1 MKKIFYLLILLFT
14 FNFINVF
21 ASGDIYKIDMN
32 IYLEENGDMRVS
44 EVWDVKAF
52 DGSEWFKQV
61 LNLNNQEIKDYSV
74 SMDNYPLTYK
84 DWNINESLSE
94 KAGFYGMIEVDNG
107 YELNFG
113 KYDYNRH
120 QFNISYTLTN
130 AIFNTSDAQVL
141 IGQIINKMPGHNFK
155 DFSITISS
163 FYNFPNDLDVW
174 GTGYQGLSY
183 VDNGKIYLSNV
194 ENPEMG
200 EDSYVSILVKF
211 PLNTFKTDY
220 VDTRYDNFENVKSAF
235 MEGTFVYQE
244 SLLNRILSVV
254 LPILGFLGITGL
266 IIYLARLNGYGYKN
280 NKKINK
286 KDTPAF
292 RDIPCNKDIFYANSL
307 IKLNNFNYNETN
319 IFGAVILKW
328 VKEDKVRFIKEEKNG
343 LFKNKESYSIDL
355 SRNQTFQNKAEQK
368 IFDMMYEASGDGI
381 LESNELKKWARINAS
396 EFMNT
401 FKKVEE
407 MGIDKLKDEKH
418 IYKRNSKSECK
429 SKNVMDDVMYEDSKR
444 LLGLKIFLDEFSNI
458 KEREVIEVKL
468 WDEYLM
474 FAYLFGIADKVFDQ
488 LKKLYPEIIE
498 QNMDTYN
505 SVLMAQSFSRDTINS
520 AVAAAR
526 NYSAGGGGF
535 STGGGGGGGFGG
547 GVSGGR

>member
-1 MKKIFYLLILLFT
+1 MKKIYYLLTIIFT
-14 FNFINVF
+14 FSFINVF
-21 ASGDIYKIDMN
+21 AKGDVYKIDMN

-44 EVWDVKAF
+44 EVWDVKA
-52 DGSEWFKQV
+52 DNTTEWFKQIF
-61 LNLNNQEIKDYSV
+61 NLNNQEIRDYHV
-74 SMDNYPLTYK
+74 SMDGMPLTYK

-94 KAGFYGMIEVDNG
+94 KAGFYGKRTVDDG

-113 KYDYNRH
+113 VYDYNRH
-120 QFNISYTLTN
+120 QFNISYTLSN
-130 AIFNTSDAQVL
+130 AIFNTGDAQVL
-141 IGQIINKMPGHNFK
+141 IGQIINKMPGFNFK
-155 DFSITISS
+155 DFSVVISS
-163 FYNFPNDLDVW
+163 FYSFPDDLGVW
-174 GTGYQGLSY
+174 GTGYKGLAY
-183 VDNGKIYLSNV
+183 VNNGRIYLSNV

-200 EDSYVSILVKF
+200 ENSYVSVLAKF

-220 VDTRYDNFENVKSAF
+220 VDNRYENFENVKSAF
-235 MEGTFVYQE
+235 MEGTFVYKD
-244 SLLNRILSVV
+244 SLIKRILSIV
-254 LPILGFLGITGL
+254 LPIAGFLGITGL
-266 IIYLARLNGYGYKN
+266 IIYFARLYGYGYKD

-286 KDTPAF
+286 KETPAF

-307 IKLNNFNYNETN
+307 IKLNNFNYKETN

-355 SRNQTFQNKAEQK
+355 SSNPTFQNKAEQK

-381 LESNELKKWARINAS
+381 LESNELKKWARIHAS

-407 MGIDKLKDEKH
+407 MGIDKLKEEKH
-418 IYKRNSKSECK
+418 IYKRTSKSECK
-429 SKNVMDDVMYEDSKR
+429 SKNVMDDMMYEDSKR

-458 KEREVIEVKL
+458 KERETIEVKL

-488 LKKLYPEIIE
+488 LKKLYPEVIQE
-498 QNMDTYN
+498 NMDTYN
-505 SVLMAQSFSRDTINS
+505 SVLMAQTFSRDTINS

-526 NYSAGGGGF
+526 SYSAGGGGF

-547 GVSGGR
+547 GISGGR

>member
-1 MKKIFYLLILLFT
+1 MKKLFYLLTIIFT
-14 FNFINVF
+14 FSFINVF
-21 ASGDIYKIDMN
+21 AKGDIYKIDMN
-32 IYLEENGDMRVS
+32 IYLEENGDMKVS
-44 EVWDVKAF
+44 EVWDVKAD
-52 DGSEWFKQV
+52 DGSEWFKQIF
-61 LNLNNQEIKDYSV
+61 NLNNQEIMDYHV
-74 SMDNYPLTYK
+74 SMDGKPLTYK
-84 DWNINESLSE
+84 EWDINESLNE
-94 KAGFYGMIEVDNG
+94 KAGFYGRRIVDNG

-120 QFNISYTLTN
+120 SFNISYTLSN

-155 DFSITISS
+155 DFSVVISS
-163 FYNFPNDLDVW
+163 FYSFPDNLDVW
-174 GTGYQGLSY
+174 GTGYKGLSY

-200 EDSYVSILVKF
+200 EDSYVSVLVKF
-211 PLNTFKTDY
+211 PLNTFKTNY
-220 VDTRYDNFENVKSAF
+220 VDDRYENFENVKSAF
-235 MEGTFVYQE
+235 MEGTFIYQE
-244 SLLNRILSVV
+244 SLLSRILSVV

-266 IIYLARLNGYGYKN
+266 IIYLARLNGYGYKD

-307 IKLNNFNYNETN
+307 IKLNNFNYKETN

-328 VKEDKVRFIKEEKNG
+328 VKEDKVKFIKEEKNG

-355 SRNQTFQNKAEQK
+355 SSKKTFQNKAEQK

-381 LESNELKKWARINAS
+381 LESNELKKWARIHAS
-396 EFMNT
+396 EFMDT

-407 MGIDKLKDEKH
+407 MGIDKLKEEKH

-429 SKNVMDDVMYEDSKR
+429 SKNVMDDKMYEDSKR

-458 KEREVIEVKL
+458 KERETIEVKL

-474 FAYLFGIADKVFDQ
+474 FAYLFGIADKVFEQ
-488 LKKLYPEIIE
+488 LKKLYPEVIQE
-498 QNMDTYN
+498 NMDTYN

>member
-1 MKKIFYLLILLFT
+1 MKKIFYLLTFIFT
-14 FNFINVF
+14 FSFINVY
-21 ASGDIYKIDMN
+21 AKGDIYKIDMN
-32 IYLEENGDMRVS
+32 IYLEENGDMKVS
-44 EVWDVKAF
+44 EVWDVKAD
-52 DGSEWFKQV
+52 DGSEWFKQIM
-61 LNLNNQEIKDYSV
+61 NLNNQEIKDYKV
-74 SMDNYPLTYK
+74 FMDGMPLTYK
-84 DWNINESLSE
+84 EWDINESLSE
-94 KAGFYGMIEVDNG
+94 KKGYYGRRIVDNG

-120 QFNISYTLTN
+120 SFNISYTLTN
-130 AIFNTSDAQVL
+130 AIFNTGDAQVL

-155 DFSITISS
+155 DFSVVISS
-163 FYNFPNDLDVW
+163 FYSFPDNLDVW
-174 GTGYQGLSY
+174 GTGYKGLSY

-200 EDSYVSILVKF
+200 EDSYVSVLVKF

-220 VDTRYDNFENVKSAF
+220 VDTRYENFENVKSAF
-235 MEGTFVYQE
+235 MEGTFVYKE
-244 SLLNRILSVV
+244 SLLKRILSVV
-254 LPILGFLGITGL
+254 LPIAGFLGISGL
-266 IIYLARLNGYGYKN
+266 VLYFARLNGYGYKD

-307 IKLNNFNYNETN
+307 IKLNNFNYKETN

-328 VKEDKVRFIKEEKNG
+328 VKEDRVKFIKEEKNG

-355 SRNQTFQNKAEQK
+355 SSKGTFNNKAEQK

-381 LESNELKKWARINAS
+381 LESNELKKWARMNAE

-407 MGIDKLKDEKH
+407 MGIDKLKEEKH
-418 IYKRNSKSECK
+418 IYKRNNKNECK
-429 SKNVMDDVMYEDSKR
+429 SKNVMDDKMYEDSKR

-458 KEREVIEVKL
+458 KERETIEVKL

-498 QNMDTYN
+498 QNIDTYN
-505 SVLMAQSFSRDTINS
+505 SVLMAQTFSRDTINS